1 MQFLKLEIQGF
12 KSFADKTV
20 LEFSHKISGDKKGIT
35 AVVGPNGSGK
45 SNIAD
50 AVRWVLG
57 EQSLKI
63 LRGKLSEDVVFAG
76 SEMKSRLNFAEVT
89 ATFDNTDNSAPL
101 EYPEIVIKRR
111 IFRSGESE
119 YHINNSKVRLQDI
132 VLFLAKAHVG
142 QKSYSVIGQGMI
154 DQIFA
159 LTPEA
164 RKNFFDEATG
174 VKEYQIKRD
183 QAILKINHTRENL
196 KEVEIQMAEI
206 EPRLR
211 SLTRQKKRLEERAE
225 VEKTLRE
232 LQRIHFTNIYNE
244 LKNSIDSLNAK
255 KRNKENEINAGR
267 TEAEKLSFGLE
278 EFEKAATRGTAY
290 GELNDQYQR
299 FFRERANILGEL
311 EIIRAKKTLGKSQAG
326 GINLISLEE
335 QRRKINNSLAAL
347 ENETASNKNIL
358 GQSDKNLEDLKINLA
373 EIQKQKQ
380 SLQADLSHSD
390 KNSEHRLIAD
400 WDKIYKRIADF
411 LHGLETADSLE
422 KFEDL
427 REEVHILRSDLIKFH
442 QSWRVRPAAQNSSDP
457 SKLVRIFEQESALLK
472 QIADIEAAA
481 RFAKESAERLKGQ
494 AAALNAELERIEK
507 TIRAAHGN
515 DKGQQDSLFAKEEE
529 ELLAKQEKLDRDIK
543 RLEAQLSEFQHK
555 ETEERRKLI
564 DLEKTFREA
573 QNKLRNL
580 EQELSAINI
589 DLTREQTRFEELE
602 RTIAAELPEDLAQ
615 KIRSEKLA
623 EQDLAQMQNPEFL
636 QNLNRAK
643 HHLELIGGIDENV
656 ISEHDSTAERFEFLS
671 GQTADLQKSLA
682 DLENLIRDLDET
694 IHKEFSK
701 NFRVINEHFEHYF
714 KILFRGGKAKL
725 ILEERVEE
733 APDELDEVEDE
744 EPASAKAMAGKRK
757 TIEDRIAGIDIR
769 ANPPGKKISSIN
781 MLSGGERSLT
791 AIALICAI
799 ISANPSPFV
808 VLDEVDAAL
817 DEANTHRFAGIIEE
831 LSHKTQFIVITH
843 NRATMEKSQM
853 LYGVTMGQDGISK
866 ILSIKLEEA
875 EGIVKKQI

>member
-1 MQFLKLEIQGF
+1 MQFTKLEIQGF
-12 KSFADKTV
+12 KSFADKTI
-20 LEFSHKISGDKKGIT
+20 LEFSHKVSGDKKGIT

-76 SEMKSRLNFAEVT
+76 SEMKNRLNFAEVT
-89 ATFDNTDNSAPL
+89 ATFDNTDQSAPL
-101 EYPEIVIKRR
+101 EYPEIVIRRR

-183 QAILKINHTRENL
+183 QSILKINHTRENL
-196 KEVEIQMAEI
+196 KEVEIQLAEI

-244 LKNSIDSLNAK
+244 LKNSIDSLNGK
-255 KRNKENEINAGR
+255 KRVKENEINAGR
-267 TEAEKLSFGLE
+267 TEAEKLSLGLD
-278 EFEKAATRGTAY
+278 EFEKASARGTAY
-290 GELNDQYQR
+290 GELNEQYQR
-299 FFRERANILGEL
+299 LFRERANTLGGL
-311 EIIRAKKTLGKSQAG
+311 EIIRAKKTLGASETG

-335 QRRKINNSLAAL
+335 QKHKINQSLSSL
-347 ENETASNKNIL
+347 ENEINHNKK
-358 GQSDKNLEDLKINLA
+358 SFKEADENLENLKIRLSGIKKIKQTHQA
-373 EIQKQKQ
+373 E
-380 SLQADLSHSD
+380 LHSSGQ
-390 KNSEHRLIAD
+390 NSERRLIAD

-411 LHGLETADSLE
+411 LHGLETANTLE
-422 KFEDL
+422 TFEDL
-427 REEVHILRSDLIKFH
+427 REEVHILRNDLIRFH
-442 QSWRVRPAAQNSSDP
+442 QNWRGRPASQISSDP
-457 SKLVRIFEQESALLK
+457 AKLVQIFEQESALLK
-472 QIADIEAAA
+472 QIADIEAAI
-481 RFAKESAERLKGQ
+481 RFAKESEDRLKRQ
-494 AAALNAELERIEK
+494 TAALTMELEYIEK
-507 TIRAAHGN
+507 TVRAARDN
-515 DKGQQDSLFAKEEE
+515 DKGRQDSLFAKEEE
-529 ELLAKQEKLDRDIK
+529 DLLAKQEKLDRDIK
-543 RLEAQLSEFQHK
+543 RLETQLSEFQHK
-555 ETEERRKLI
+555 ETEERRRLI
-564 DLEKTFREA
+564 ELEKTFREA
-573 QNKLRNL
+573 QNKLRAL
-580 EQELSAINI
+580 EQNLSAINI
-589 DLTREQTRFEELE
+589 DLTREQTRLEELE
-602 RTIAAELPEDLAQ
+602 RTMNEELPDELMQ
-615 KIRSEKLA
+615 KIKTEKLT
-623 EQDLAQMQNPEFL
+623 EQDSAQAQNPEFL
-636 QNLNRAK
+636 PILSKAK
-643 HHLELIGGIDENV
+643 HQLELIGGIDETV
-656 ISEHDSTAERFEFLS
+656 VAEHTSTAERFDFLT

-682 DLENLIRDLDET
+682 DLENLISDLDET

-725 ILEERVEE
+725 ILEERLEK
-733 APDELDEVEDE
+733 PTNELDEAED
-744 EPASAKAMAGKRK
+744 EPASAKASAGKEK
-757 TIEDRIAGIDIR
+757 TIEDRIAGIEIR
-769 ANPPGKKISSIN
+769 ANPPGKKISSVN

-875 EGIVKKQI
+875 AGMAKTQA